1 MTTTAN
7 TQADAASRILSYIDG
22 LAEISESVD
31 NLTRVSLSPEHKRA
45 NDLTSQWMIN
55 AGMNVHTDAIGNI
68 IGRYEGQSE
77 GPALLIGSH
86 LDTVRNGGRYDG
98 MLGVVVPIVCI
109 EMLHAKQQRLPFA
122 VEIVGFCDEEGVR
135 FPSTLLGSR
144 AIAGSLDSATLQES
158 DANGVS
164 IADALRAFGQNP
176 DDLKSAE
183 RRREDFLGF
192 VEIHIEQGP
201 VLEREDLPV
210 GLVTAIS
217 GASRYQIEV
226 TGKAGHAGTVPMG
239 LRQDAL
245 VAAAECIVE
254 IERICTELPD
264 VVGTVGMIN
273 ALPGAGNVIPG
284 NVTLSLDLRSST
296 DTTRAAAEQNIFNA
310 LAAIG
315 KRRQVLVNPQRTYQ
329 ADSKTCDSQLSGRL
343 ANAIRNAG
351 YRLHALPSG
360 AGHDAMALADLTRIA
375 MLFVRCKDGLSHHPD
390 ESITAEDAAATA
402 TVLMNFLTEFDPD
415 A

>member
-1 MTTTAN
+1 MATTN
-7 TQADAASRILSYIDG
+7 IHGQAGKRILSYIDA
-22 LAEISESVD
+22 LAEISEND
-31 NLTRVSLSPEHKRA
+31 ENLTRVSLTPEHKRA
-45 NDLTSQWMIN
+45 NNLTSQWMTN
-55 AGMNVHTDAIGNI
+55 AGMTVRTDAIGNI
-68 IGRYEGQSE
+68 IGRFEGLSD

-98 MLGVVVPIVCI
+98 MLGVVAPIVCI
-109 EMLHAKQQRLPFA
+109 EMLHAENLRLPFA

-144 AIAGSLDSATLQES
+144 AIAGTLDPATLQEC

-164 IADALRAFGQNP
+164 IADALTSFGQNP
-176 DDLKSAE
+176 DDLGTAQRQS
-183 RRREDFLGF
+183 EDFLGF

-201 VLEREDLPV
+201 VLEKEDLPV

-226 TGKAGHAGTVPMG
+226 TGQAGHAGTVPMG
-239 LRQDAL
+239 LRKDAL
-245 VAAAECIVE
+245 VAAAECVVE
-254 IERICTELPD
+254 IERICTELHD

-273 ALPGAGNVIPG
+273 ARPGAGNVIPG
-284 NVTLSLDLRSST
+284 DVTLSLDLRSS
-296 DTTRAAAEQNIFNA
+296 DDSTRAAAEQNIYNA
-310 LAAIG
+310 LASIA
-315 KRRQVLVNPQRTYQ
+315 KRRQVNINPQRTYQ
-329 ADSKTCDSQLSGRL
+329 ADGKVCDNWLSGQL
-343 ANAIRNAG
+343 GNAITKSG
-351 YRLHALPSG
+351 HRLHSLPSG

-390 ESITAEDAAATA
+390 ESITAEDAGATA
-402 TVLMNFLTEFDPD
+402 AVLMNLLTELDPG

>member
-1 MTTTAN
+1 MTTHKI
-7 TQADAASRILSYIDG
+7 QADAASRILSYIDD
-22 LAEISESVD
+22 LAGISESDD

-45 NDLTSQWMIN
+45 NDLTSQWMTS
-55 AGMNVHTDAIGNI
+55 AGMSVHTDAIGNI

-109 EMLHAKQQRLPFA
+109 EILNANQQRLPFP

-144 AIAGSLDSATLQES
+144 AIAGSLESATLQET

-164 IADALRAFGQNP
+164 IADALRTFGQNP

-183 RRREDFLGF
+183 RRRDDFLGF
-192 VEIHIEQGP
+192 LEIHIEQGP

-217 GASRYQIEV
+217 GASRYQIDV

-245 VAAAECIVE
+245 VAAAECIIE
-254 IERICTELPD
+254 IERICTELHD

-284 NVTLSLDLRSST
+284 DVTLSLDLRSSE
-296 DTTRAAAEQNIFNA
+296 DATRAAAEQKIFDA
-310 LAAIG
+310 LADIG
-315 KRRQVLVNPQRTYQ
+315 KRRQVVINPQRTYQ
-329 ADSKTCDSQLSGRL
+329 ADGKTCDNWLSGQL
-343 ANAIRNAG
+343 ANAIQKAG
-351 YRLHALPSG
+351 YRLHTLPSG

-375 MLFVRCKDGLSHHPD
+375 MLFVRCKDGVSHHPD
-390 ESITAEDAAATA
+390 ESITAEDTAATA
-402 TVLMNFLTEFDPD
+402 AVLMNFLTEFNPEN
-415 A
+415 